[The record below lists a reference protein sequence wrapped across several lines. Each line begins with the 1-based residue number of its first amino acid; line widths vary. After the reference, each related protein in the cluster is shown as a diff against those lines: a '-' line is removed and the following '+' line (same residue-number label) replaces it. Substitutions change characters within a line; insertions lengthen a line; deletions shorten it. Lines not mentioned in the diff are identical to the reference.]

1 MTLAR
6 SPCDNRKKGGES
18 TKRKWADALE
28 MAKAGDFDSIDPH
41 IQLQYHS
48 TLRKIR
54 NETLLQ
60 QPQIQ
65 GDLENLWYHGAP
77 GTGKSL
83 CARTRFPHLFLKA
96 LNHWWDGYE
105 GEETVLIEEWEVTS
119 GKFLG
124 HHLKI
129 WSDRYPFKPEIKGSS
144 LPPQRP
150 RRIVVT
156 SNYSLQECFG
166 ADATLLQ
173 ALRRRFT
180 EVDFDAHP
188 FAFVEPAIISPDRQP
203 DDFS

>member
-1 MTLAR
+1 MI
-6 SPCDNRKKGGES
+6 SPTKNAASGGEA
-18 TKRKWADALE
+18 TKRKWQDALE
-28 MAKAGDFDSIDPH
+28 SAKAGRFDEIDAH

-60 QPQIQ
+60 HPQLQ
-65 GDLENLWYHGAP
+65 GELENLWYHGAP

-83 CARTRFPHLFLKA
+83 CARTRFPTLFLKA

-105 GEETVLIEEWEVTS
+105 GEETVLIEEWEVGS

-129 WSDRYPFKPEIKGSS
+129 WSDRYAFKPEIKGSS

-156 SNYSLQECFG
+156 SNYSLEECFG
-166 ADATLLQ
+166 ADATLLA
-173 ALRRRFT
+173 ALKRRFT
-180 EVDFDAHP
+180 EVNFDEVPYQYVA
-188 FAFVEPAIISPDRQP
+188 PAVISPDREP
-203 DDFS
+203 GDFT